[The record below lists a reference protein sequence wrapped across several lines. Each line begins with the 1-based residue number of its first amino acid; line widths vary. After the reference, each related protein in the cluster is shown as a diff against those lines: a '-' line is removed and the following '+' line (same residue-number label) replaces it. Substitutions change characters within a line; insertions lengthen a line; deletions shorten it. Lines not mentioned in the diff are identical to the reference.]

1 MNKIN
6 NLEQLNAEISRLREI
21 SKKQEAQLKS
31 SLKELKED
39 LKPENIILNGLS
51 SISGIRF
58 NDKNFWKDG
67 IMYGI
72 SMLIQKFVFKTEKK
86 IEGRIY
92 DFLDRIFDK
101 IKSFTGKHTSQDA
114 KREQR
119 REEREKEDA

>member
-1 MNKIN
+1 MNKIK
-6 NLEQLNAEISRLREI
+6 NLEQLNAEIIRLREI
-21 SKKQEAQLKS
+21 SKKQEAQLKN

-39 LKPENIILNGLS
+39 LKPENILLNGLS

-67 IMYGI
+67 ILYGI
-72 SMLIQKFVFKTEKK
+72 SMLVQKFVFKTERK

-92 DFLDRIFDK
+92 DFLDNIFLK
-101 IKSFTGKHTSQDA
+101 IKSFMGKHTSQEA

-119 REEREKEDA
+119 REEKEDAA